1 MTDWVM
7 ETIVDI
13 GKAGGWPT
21 GRSIPSGALEVERR
35 PLIHILR
42 ANPRNARTHSNKQR
56 RQSAAGLRKFSVL
69 NPVLVDDANLI
80 LADHGRVKRVRLEG
94 FSALP
99 VIRFDRLTDAQK
111 RAEVVADNKIAEQ
124 ASWDRGILAIEL
136 AN

>member
-1 MTDWVM
+1 MLIL
-7 ETIVDI
+7 ET
-13 GKAGGWPT
+13 
-21 GRSIPSGALEVERR
+21 
-35 PLIHILR
+35 R
-42 ANPRNARTHSNKQR
+42 APIRTNSE